1 MRRLTIIHFIRGFKL
16 SGQYHNG
23 GDGSGRGRSR
33 KRSTEEIDAGRRG
46 RHQKKHRWGKLFI
59 IIGIFIVIYESIMIF
74 KVLIDT
80 DTQYRIKDKITEM
93 QLNLGHGSGGLKDN
107 TETEPVL
114 SSEDVEVSETVT
126 TEMATQESH
135 GDVYVNE
142 SGAVAVDSPTVAIEA
157 GAIGTDTSS
166 DPVEIVFAGDIYLS
180 DHVMEAFERAGNDLS
195 GVVSADYQN
204 VINEADY
211 FVANEEFP
219 FSTRGEQAKDK
230 QYTFRVDPTYA
241 SWFNDLGIDLVTLAN
256 NHTLDYGTEA
266 LLDTVDTLDDIG
278 IRHIG
283 AGKNLESAS
292 QAVIVSL
299 NNKKIAF
306 IGATRVIPEANW
318 AAGESSPGVFAAYND
333 TDLINEIKSVRAEA
347 DVVIVYM
354 HWGVERQESPNEIQQ
369 TLAHNIVD
377 AGADLVIGAHPHV
390 LQGFEYYKDVPIAY
404 SLGNFV
410 FGSSIPKTALLK
422 ATISGDNDITL
433 QLVPGTSGAGFTH
446 TIDSKEAKSDF
457 YSYITSISSGITV
470 NSQGII
476 VKK

>member
-1 MRRLTIIHFIRGFKL
+1 MRRLTVNTLIRGFKL

-23 GDGSGRGRSR
+23 RDGSDRGRSR
-33 KRSTEEIDAGRRG
+33 KRSTEEIKTPSRG
-46 RHQKKHRWGKLFI
+46 KHSKKHRWGKLFI
-59 IIGIFIVIYESIMIF
+59 LLGVFIIIYEMIMIS
-74 KVLIDT
+74 KILIDT
-80 DTQYRIKDKITEM
+80 DTQYKIKDKILEM
-93 QLNLGHGSGGLKDN
+93 QLNFGHGSGGIKDD

-114 SSEDVEVSETVT
+114 SSEDTEASETVT
-126 TEMATQESH
+126 TEITTQENQ

-142 SGAVAVDSPTVAIEA
+142 SGAVAVDSPTIALDA
-157 GAIGTDTSS
+157 GAIGTDISS

-180 DHVMEAFERAGNDLS
+180 DHVMEAYENAGNDLG
-195 GVVSADYQN
+195 GVVSADYQK
-204 VINEADY
+204 IIAEAYY

-230 QYTFRVDPTYA
+230 QFTFRVDPAYA
-241 SWFNDLGIDLVTLAN
+241 SWFSDLGIDLVTLAN
-256 NHTLDYGTEA
+256 NHTLDYGTDA
-266 LLDTVDTLDDIG
+266 LLDSVDTLDDIG

-283 AGKNLESAS
+283 AGKDLESAS
-292 QAVIVSL
+292 QAVIV
-299 NNKKIAF
+299 NINGKKIAF
-306 IGATRVIPEANW
+306 IGATRVIPEADW
-318 AAGESSPGVFAAYND
+318 AAGASSPGVFAAYND
-333 TDLINEIKSVRAEA
+333 TDLINKIKSVRGDA
-347 DVVIVYM
+347 DIVIVYM

-410 FGSSIPKTALLK
+410 FGSSIPKTVLLK

-446 TIDSKEAKSDF
+446 TIDSAETKSDF

-470 NSQGII
+470 NSEGII
-476 VKK
+476 VKN